1 MKKLYIILIISLAFA
16 SCEDFDFADQG
27 FDLEVLPGYVA
38 FANSGGTVVPPVS
51 NVNENA
57 GSTSF
62 RIECP
67 TGNLTAITVTFSFA
81 GSAVYGTDFTAPNSS
96 AAGGTIV
103 LPNSIYD
110 VNDYNHVDLVVS
122 LLTDGVTDGDKTL
135 TITLT
140 GAVDGDGE
148 QYSVGRGNYMKV
160 ATVNIADV
168 D

>member
-1 MKKLYIILIISLAFA
+1 MKKLYIFLIIGLVLS

-62 RIECP
+62 RIECA
-67 TGNLTAITVTFSFA
+67 TGNLTAITVSFSFA
-81 GSAVYGTDFTAPNSS
+81 GSAVYGVDFSAPNST

-103 LPNSIYD
+103 LPNSVYD
-110 VNDYNHVDLVVS
+110 VNDYNFVNLVVS
-122 LLTDGVTDGDKTL
+122 ILTDGATDGAKTL
-135 TITLT
+135 TIELT
-140 GAVDGDGE
+140 GAVDGDGV
-148 QYSVGRGNYMKV
+148 QYSVGRGTYMKI